1 MRVAAPSPW
10 LAGLAL
16 LAIAALPQRAAAQ
29 TPVNP
34 SVKSPATGKE
44 LEITVGGVFLTPVSM
59 GSQNINLIAPNGSP
73 YTLAAT
79 TSKTAASFGLEA
91 RLGFRASNSI
101 RFEVV
106 GGWSSV
112 GFETEVSGDQ
122 ENASSTT
129 ASLPVNRFTA
139 GGAVTFGLTQKS
151 TRDVYAIAGASWMRD
166 LSELSSVG
174 VYDDGAIVDGGAGI
188 KMWFH
193 QGTSGH
199 VKRLGVRLE
208 GRVGVATGGL
218 SLNDKSTH
226 FVSTFVGS
234 FIIGS

>member
-1 MRVAAPSPW
+1 MSVAAPSRW

-16 LAIAALPQRAAAQ
+16 LAIAAHPQRVAAQ

-34 SVKSPATGKE
+34 TVKSPATGKE

-59 GSQNINLIAPNGSP
+59 GTQDINLIAPNGSP
-73 YTLAAT
+73 YTLAGT
-79 TSKTAASFGLEA
+79 TSRTAPSFGLEA
-91 RLGFRASNSI
+91 RLGFRASNRI

-122 ENASSTT
+122 ENASNTT

-139 GGAVTFGLTQKS
+139 GGAVTFGLTHK
-151 TRDVYAIAGASWMRD
+151 TARDVYAIAGASWMRD
-166 LSELSSVG
+166 LSELSAAG

-193 QGTSGH
+193 QKTSGH
-199 VKRLGVRLE
+199 VKRLGIRLE
-208 GRVGVATGGL
+208 GRVGVSSGGL

-226 FVSTFVGS
+226 FVSSFVGS
-234 FIIGS
+234 LIIGS